1 MLKLHYF
8 GHLTGRA
15 DSLEKTLMLGKME
28 GKRREWQRMRW
39 LDGITNSM
47 DMRLSLVWEIVKD
60 KKAWCAA
67 VHEITESDTT
77 WELNKN
83 RDSQGPIRNERQGEA
98 RSKGKHMSLSGGKLS
113 QFLILPYIVLIWH
126 LYLRDRSLSFTEP
139 QLYYCKERP

>member
-1 MLKLHYF
+1 M
-8 GHLTGRA
+8 
-15 DSLEKTLMLGKME
+15 D
-28 GKRREWQRMRW
+28 
-39 LDGITNSM
+39 DITDSM
-47 DMRLSLVWEIVKD
+47 DMSLSKLREIVKD

-98 RSKGKHMSLSGGKLS
+98 RSKGKHMSLSGRKLS